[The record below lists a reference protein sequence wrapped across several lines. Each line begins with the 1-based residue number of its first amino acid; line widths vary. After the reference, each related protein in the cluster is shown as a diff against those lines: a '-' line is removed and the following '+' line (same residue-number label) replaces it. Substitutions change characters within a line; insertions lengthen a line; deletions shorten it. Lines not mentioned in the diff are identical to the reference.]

1 MAEISV
7 SFIVPVYNNVAT
19 LQQLYDG
26 LCAVA
31 NQKKWTCEIVFVD
44 DKSRDT
50 SLDVLMLL
58 RKNGQVQVCHLT
70 ENMGQ
75 SVALLAAMQFAQYD
89 YLVALDADLQDDVQ
103 HIPLL
108 VDTLLQSQV
117 QVVFGGRAGTYEKWG
132 RHLTAKFFKY
142 LIYLL
147 SHKRIPV
154 NAGLFFAI
162 KRNAAQKMALY
173 AGSKPYLLSLMA
185 KLKLDVIAVP
195 INRQPNAFS
204 QSGYTFWKRIKV
216 GYKGLHSFYTC
227 SIKPLPNGIIK
238 KMA

>member
-1 MAEISV
+1 MTEVAV
-7 SFIVPVYNNVAT
+7 SFIVPVYNNIAT

-31 NQKKWTCEIVFVD
+31 SQENWTYEIVFVD
-44 DKSRDT
+44 DNSKDA
-50 SLDVLMLL
+50 SLEVLMLL
-58 RKNGQVQVCHLT
+58 KKNGPVQVCHLT

-75 SVALLAAMQFAQYD
+75 SVALLMAMQFAKHNYI
-89 YLVALDADLQDDVQ
+89 VALDADLQDDVQ
-103 HIPLL
+103 NIPLL
-108 VDTLLQSQV
+108 VNTLVPSKV
-117 QVVFGGRAGTYEKWG
+117 QVVFGGRAGTYEKRG

-162 KRNAAQKMALY
+162 KNTAAKEMALY

-185 KLKLDVIAVP
+185 KLKFDVFAVP
-195 INRQPNAFS
+195 IYRQPNALS

-216 GYKGLHSFYTC
+216 GYNGLHAFYTC

-238 KMA
+238 KME